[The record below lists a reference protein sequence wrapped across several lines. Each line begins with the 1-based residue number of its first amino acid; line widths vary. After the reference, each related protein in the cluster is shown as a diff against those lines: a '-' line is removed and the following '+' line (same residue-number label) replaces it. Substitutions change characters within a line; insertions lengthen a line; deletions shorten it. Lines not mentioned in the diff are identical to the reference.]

1 MTRTDAPGT
10 DALDSRTSAGTS
22 GWWSRCESYAR
33 WACATLAGQPEGA
46 VLRYLGVR
54 RRGSKDRRRS
64 PARWRSAQTSA
75 AISGS
80 GMLAAVAAP
89 APPSCLDMA
98 AAATTSA
105 TSFASQ
111 SRTHRRVSSD
121 LSTSN
126 VERRQPRPNKA
137 SRMPTVRAKRMKGPL
152 GLSSRWDARRNGP
165 TPSAKAVPI
174 VIRATAEAR
183 TRRTAFTARTIPT
196 RSRPLGAG
204 LKLVATPSPLWIL
217 LASWR

>member
-33 WACATLAGQPEGA
+33 PACATLAGQPEGA
-46 VLRYLGVR
+46 VL
-54 RRGSKDRRRS
+54 RRS

-152 GLSSRWDARRNGP
+152 GLSSRWDARRNVP
-165 TPSAKAVPI
+165 APSAKAVPI

-196 RSRPLGAG
+196 RSHPLGAG
-204 LKLVATPSPLWIL
+204 LKLVATPSPLRIL
-217 LASWR
+217 LASRR